1 MKIIGKI
8 RLQVTYTR
16 KLVDATCCETI
27 VPSSSPP
34 GFRVADGVN
43 FMPVNGKKFSN
54 ANDEDQCKNSFSSG
68 LSGVKSQQKKYL
80 IIGGGKTGIDAVL
93 YLLDHGVDPDRLMWV
108 IPNDAWF
115 LNRKFDTEEEIYKF
129 VRTQIESTLH
139 EEDDTW
145 QKVLLR

>member
-1 MKIIGKI
+1 MLHVVKQLFLLPH
-8 RLQVTYTR
+8 LQVSEWPMESTLCQLMV
-16 KLVDATCCETI
+16 KSLQILVMRNNEE
-27 VPSSSPP
+27 
-34 GFRVADGVN
+34 F
-43 FMPVNGKKFSN
+43 
-54 ANDEDQCKNSFSSG
+54 SFSSG

-115 LNRKFDTEEEIYKF
+115 LNRKFDTEEEIYNF
-129 VRTQIESTLH
+129 VRTQIESTLY

>member
-1 MKIIGKI
+1 M
-8 RLQVTYTR
+8 RNN
-16 KLVDATCCETI
+16 EE
-27 VPSSSPP
+27 
-34 GFRVADGVN
+34 F
-43 FMPVNGKKFSN
+43 
-54 ANDEDQCKNSFSSG
+54 SFSSG

-115 LNRKFDTEEEIYKF
+115 LNRKFDTEEEIYNF
-129 VRTQIESTLH
+129 VRTQMESTLY

>member
-1 MKIIGKI
+1 MLHVVKQLFLLPH
-8 RLQVTYTR
+8 LQVSEWPMESTLCQLMV
-16 KLVDATCCETI
+16 KNLQILVMRNNEE
-27 VPSSSPP
+27 
-34 GFRVADGVN
+34 F
-43 FMPVNGKKFSN
+43 
-54 ANDEDQCKNSFSSG
+54 SFSSG

-115 LNRKFDTEEEIYKF
+115 LNRKFDTEEEIYNF
-129 VRTQIESTLH
+129 VRTQIESTLY

>member
-1 MKIIGKI
+1 MLHVVKQLFLLPH
-8 RLQVTYTR
+8 LQVSEWPMESTLCQLMV
-16 KLVDATCCETI
+16 KSIQILVMRNNEE
-27 VPSSSPP
+27 
-34 GFRVADGVN
+34 F
-43 FMPVNGKKFSN
+43 
-54 ANDEDQCKNSFSSG
+54 SFSSG

-115 LNRKFDTEEEIYKF
+115 LNRKFDTEEEIYNF
-129 VRTQIESTLH
+129 VRTQIESTLY

>member
-1 MKIIGKI
+1 MLHVVKQLFLLPH
-8 RLQVTYTR
+8 LQVSEWPMESTLCQLMV
-16 KLVDATCCETI
+16 KSLQILVMRNNEE
-27 VPSSSPP
+27 
-34 GFRVADGVN
+34 F
-43 FMPVNGKKFSN
+43 
-54 ANDEDQCKNSFSSG
+54 SFSSG

-129 VRTQIESTLH
+129 VRTQIESTLY

>member
-1 MKIIGKI
+1 MLHVVKQLFLLPH
-8 RLQVTYTR
+8 LQVSEWPMESTLCQLMV
-16 KLVDATCCETI
+16 KSLQILVI
-27 VPSSSPP
+27 S
-34 GFRVADGVN
+34 
-43 FMPVNGKKFSN
+43 
-54 ANDEDQCKNSFSSG
+54 KNEEFSFSSG

-115 LNRKFDTEEEIYKF
+115 LNRKFDTEEEIYNF
-129 VRTQIESTLH
+129 VRTQIESTLY